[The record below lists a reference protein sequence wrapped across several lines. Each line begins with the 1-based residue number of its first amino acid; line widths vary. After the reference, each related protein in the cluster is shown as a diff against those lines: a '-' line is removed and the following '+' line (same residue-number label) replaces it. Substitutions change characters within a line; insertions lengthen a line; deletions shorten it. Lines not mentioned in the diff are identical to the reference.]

1 MLLPDT
7 EKEMPEVALAL
18 RRSLASLARGRV
30 WLYILTP
37 AIVALIVVVALSI
50 FLLGQLIATLLEQPP
65 LDWVVAWGAIWLAKL
80 LAAIG
85 GWLLILSASYLV
97 ATLLTAILILPLMLN
112 FLGTTDYAD
121 VDRRGRDSL
130 VGSTW
135 NSVCAALLFVVGWIV
150 TLPLWLI
157 PGVALVL
164 PSLLMAWLNR
174 KTFSYD
180 VLAAHATQDE
190 WRELK
195 HRHAWPLF
203 MLGLVMALAAHLPFV
218 GLLAPSLAAL
228 AYVHY
233 GLEALRRLRQQH
245 RLGEMSEKSH
255 TPT

>member
-1 MLLPDT
+1 
-7 EKEMPEVALAL
+7 MPEVALAL
-18 RRSLASLARGRV
+18 RRCLASLARARV

-37 AIVALIVVVALSI
+37 AIVALAIVAALSV
-50 FLLGQLIATLLEQPP
+50 FLLGQLISTLIEQPP

-112 FLGTTDYAD
+112 FLAATDYAD
-121 VDRRGRDSL
+121 VDRRGRDN
-130 VGSTW
+130 VVASTW
-135 NSVCAALLFVVGWIV
+135 NSVWAALLFIFGWIV

-164 PSLLMAWLNR
+164 PLLLMAWLNR

-180 VLAAHATQDE
+180 VLAAHATPDE
-190 WRELK
+190 WREL
-195 HRHAWPLF
+195 RRCHAGPLF
-203 MLGLVMALAAHLPFV
+203 LLGLVVALAAHLPFV
-218 GLLAPSLAAL
+218 GLLAPSFAAL

-233 GLEALRRLRQQH
+233 GLEALRRLRSG
-245 RLGEMSEKSH
+245 RNSRPGDLSEKSH